1 MHNLERLETK
11 VSFAVTDEGLITGQA
26 WFYGEADR
34 ANDTIVKG
42 AFGQVAKDLPILFQ
56 HEVESLIG
64 TWSSI
69 EEGPDGLQ
77 VKGQLHMD
85 HPRARAVLAMIKSKL
100 VDGLSIGF
108 RTKASTRKGR
118 GPGRV
123 ITAVELAEVSVVRDP
138 SHPRARIT
146 SAKTSS
152 ALAVAEAIRLFTASI

>member
-11 VSFAVTDEGLITGQA
+11 VSFAVSDAGEITGLA

-34 ANDTIVKG
+34 ANDFIVKG
-42 AFGQVAKDLPILFQ
+42 AFGEIMKDLPILFQ
-56 HEVESLIG
+56 HEPESLIG
-64 TWSSI
+64 TWTEI
-69 EEGPDGLQ
+69 KEGPDGLQ

-85 HPRARAVLAMIKSKL
+85 HPRARAVLSMIKSKL

-108 RTKASTRKGR
+108 RTKLSTKQGR
-118 GPGRV
+118 GRV
-123 ITAVELAEVSVVRDP
+123 ITKLDLAEVSVVRDP
-138 SHPRARIT
+138 SHPRARIR